1 MAESGIESAAVIDTD
16 NNVSAVDGVAEKD
29 LIVQPGSPDE
39 KVVVVEDDN
48 IAIARDEPQDEPQ
61 LKITDRE
68 EVSTSC
74 AEEVVDP
81 AAGATVEANTLM
93 GATNLEENKSLMVEG
108 VIAVAGACLLD
119 SIDDGVASDQSGDD
133 DDERS
138 SSDSARPCSPERNG
152 YETYSSL
159 PLKEEG
165 EMGAKLTNELDTP
178 KSQEIDNPEQGDSAS
193 SVILSDAGES
203 KCTSTAPVINL
214 TTSGVD
220 AQDEKLLALGVFA
233 KAATEDGPT
242 ANNEDPVSKDGE
254 PSIVSVG
261 AGPALS
267 VKENEASDMAS
278 RLLGRI
284 SPMVSPIE
292 TVPEREDSDASRP
305 KSPTANSTHT
315 TGSGYFSERLRQ
327 RLAKRNQV
335 HAAPGSPTKS
345 PEGSLSPSARDNS
358 RDRLQWESRLRAAS
372 RQKRQ
377 SKSRAK
383 SEPNERANSDILSRY
398 SNEVEDTE
406 EQKLYP
412 DTVTFDCEE
421 DEETTARLVNTKVA
435 SRDRRLAYRKCVSE
449 VGASLSISTRAA
461 RSKLSKHHHSHH
473 HGIGILQADGIV
485 YDDALLLRLARQARY
500 GRLRGEMSN
509 ATASDT
515 SESTAVEPPSRYN
528 EVKIHVYDLLTK
540 DALVEMPYL
549 NCNFPIGQCF
559 KVVNDGCHVLGTGAY
574 HVGVEVNGIEY
585 AFGANTIIGLSGIF
599 TCVAKESPGYE
610 YRETLDFGKLYTTK
624 RTWIRIPKDGQ
635 GASFKTMSA
644 ALGGSI
650 GCDEKKNSDEETT
663 PSNPNREYSFREIES
678 FADGHAMIHSM
689 AREYMGTDYDLL
701 RKNCCTFA
709 RDVCMRLGVREEDIP
724 TWFHNAA
731 QTGADAEDVITN
743 AEQSMKNMISC
754 VGGTDP
760 LDMECYNHGYEVS
773 LSDKGLLKV
782 FESPT
787 MRPPRERRPIF
798 DVDASTPD
806 ETASWTY

>member
-1 MAESGIESAAVIDTD
+1 
-16 NNVSAVDGVAEKD
+16 
-29 LIVQPGSPDE
+29 
-39 KVVVVEDDN
+39 
-48 IAIARDEPQDEPQ
+48 
-61 LKITDRE
+61 
-68 EVSTSC
+68 
-74 AEEVVDP
+74 
-81 AAGATVEANTLM
+81 
-93 GATNLEENKSLMVEG
+93 
-108 VIAVAGACLLD
+108 
-119 SIDDGVASDQSGDD
+119 
-133 DDERS
+133 
-138 SSDSARPCSPERNG
+138 
-152 YETYSSL
+152 
-159 PLKEEG
+159 
-165 EMGAKLTNELDTP
+165 
-178 KSQEIDNPEQGDSAS
+178 
-193 SVILSDAGES
+193 
-203 KCTSTAPVINL
+203 
-214 TTSGVD
+214 
-220 AQDEKLLALGVFA
+220 
-233 KAATEDGPT
+233 
-242 ANNEDPVSKDGE
+242 
-254 PSIVSVG
+254 
-261 AGPALS
+261 
-267 VKENEASDMAS
+267 
-278 RLLGRI
+278 
-284 SPMVSPIE
+284 MVSPIE

-383 SEPNERANSDILSRY
+383 SEPNEGANSDILSRY
-398 SNEVEDTE
+398 SNDVEDTE

-421 DEETTARLVNTKVA
+421 DEEMTARLVNTKVA

-610 YRETLDFGKLYTTK
+610 SRETLDFGKLYTTK
-624 RTWIRIPKDGQ
+624 RTWIRIPKVGQ

-650 GCDEKKNSDEETT
+650 GCDEKNEDEETT
-663 PSNPNREYSFREIES
+663 PSNPDREYSFREIES

-709 RDVCMRLGVREEDIP
+709 RDVCMRLGVKEDDIP